1 MPVAKKGAGTASS
14 SPGQNYYNA
23 SGSNNVPKRWF
34 QVLWFFLLLSMVV
47 IAVVNIK
54 PYVDAAQALGVTIVD
69 ATFIRLISV
78 IPVVNAISSLLGV
91 GVAWVIGTVLWGT
104 FQIIE
109 LLPVIMYN
117 HPGFLEEVIQSSET
131 SAKYSIKEDE
141 DPTVANLKKAYNKL
155 PVSFL
160 ENLAKIRLV
169 AYVIDFCICFWRY
182 SPVASGRITDFF
194 YFSITGQWQKINT
207 NNLILA
213 LVTLFGVEIALQLLL
228 WVSKLAFT
236 AKRASEPRR

>member
-1 MPVAKKGAGTASS
+1 MPVSKKGTGTAS
-14 SPGQNYYNA
+14 GGAGWTYYNA
-23 SGSNNVPKRWF
+23 SASNNVPKNWF
-34 QVLWFFLLLSMVV
+34 RVLWFFLLLSMVV

-69 ATFIRLISV
+69 ATFIRLVSV
-78 IPVVNAISSLLGV
+78 IPVVNAIASLLGV
-91 GVAWVIGTVLWGT
+91 GVAWVVGTVLWGT

-109 LLPVIMYN
+109 LLPVIMFN
-117 HPGFLEEVIQSSET
+117 HPGFLEEVIKDAEQNS
-131 SAKYSIKEDE
+131 KYQIKEDE

-160 ENLAKIRLV
+160 ENLGKIRLV

-182 SPVASGRITDFF
+182 SPVASGKITDFF
-194 YFSITGQWQKINT
+194 YFSVTGQWQKINT

-213 LVTLFGVEIALQLLL
+213 IVTLFGVEIALNLLL
-228 WVSKLAFT
+228 WVGKLAFT

>member
-1 MPVAKKGAGTASS
+1 MPVAKKGAGPA

-23 SGSNNVPKRWF
+23 SASNNVPKRWF

-78 IPVVNAISSLLGV
+78 IPVVNAIASLLGV

-131 SAKYSIKEDE
+131 ITKYSIKQDE
-141 DPTVANLKKAYNKL
+141 DPTVANLKKIYNKL

-169 AYVIDFCICFWRY
+169 AYVIDFFICFWRY
-182 SPVASGRITDFF
+182 SPVPSGKITDFF
-194 YFSITGQWQKINT
+194 YFSATGQWQKINT

-213 LVTLFGVEIALQLLL
+213 VVTLFGVEIGLQLLL
-228 WVSKLAFT
+228 WVGKLAFT

>member
-1 MPVAKKGAGTASS
+1 MPVSKKGATASAGS
-14 SPGQNYYNA
+14 NYY
-23 SGSNNVPKRWF
+23 SGSASNNAPKNWF
-34 QVLWFFLLLSMVV
+34 RVLWFFLLLSMVV

-69 ATFIRLISV
+69 AAFIRFISL
-78 IPVVNAISSLLGV
+78 IPVVNAIASLLGV
-91 GVAWVIGTVLWGT
+91 GVAWVVGTVLWGT

-117 HPGFLEEVIQSSET
+117 HPGFLEEVIQDAEQNS
-131 SAKYSIKEDE
+131 KYSIKSDE

-160 ENLAKIRLV
+160 ENLGKIRLV

-182 SPVASGRITDFF
+182 SPVSSGKITDFF
-194 YFSITGQWQKINT
+194 YFSVTGQWQKINT

-213 LVTLFGVEIALQLLL
+213 IVTLFGVEIALNLLL
-228 WVSKLAFT
+228 WVGKLAFT